1 MLALVL
7 VAVLAGCSGGDART
21 VPTTIPPVTPKDGR
35 LGVHVAVSTRAGVA
49 GVELAIADLN
59 RAGGVHGHPVRVVD
73 EARADIVIGG
83 PQDDVEVDPVA
94 ADDDFLDRL
103 RQVDPSLAAVDE
115 AAHTYAEVRKL
126 AADAKPD
133 QL

>member
-1 MLALVL
+1 
-7 VAVLAGCSGGDART
+7 VLAGCSGGDART

-49 GVELAIADLN
+49 GVELAVADLN
-59 RAGGVHGHPVRVVD
+59 RAGGVHGHPVRLVD

-94 ADDDFLDRL
+94 ADDDFRL

-126 AADAKPD
+126 AAAADPD
-133 QL
+133 EL